1 MQLNPACQHI
11 LKGVLQEMSNCYCHP
26 GIAGGTLTS
35 FSFHEVSRRAFQG
48 ARRPGDQA
56 VALKR
61 AASSEPFVALPSL
74 YECAPTPA
82 SLPPCTTRYSLRIG
96 RPSK

>member
-35 FSFHEVSRRAFQG
+35 FRQDV
-48 ARRPGDQA
+48 RP
-56 VALKR
+56 
-61 AASSEPFVALPSL
+61 
-74 YECAPTPA
+74 
-82 SLPPCTTRYSLRIG
+82 
-96 RPSK
+96 